1 MTEYSLSHYT
11 EDKFYSFYRHTHA
24 PKASATTHTGYSLYI
39 NISPSV
45 IKAYHNDLKSFFQ
58 EAHIPFY
65 LTVNDPTGY
74 PGKNIIA
81 YLGRE
86 PNQKNVQ
93 ALCQKIEQL
102 LIKKRVLPECLPEG
116 ASEKRRAIPGS
127 LYLSY
132 SSDYS
137 KDRPHTSCPRLF
149 SQSDLHPAFESAF
162 VCKSTPAGKRPKLIH
177 SILKNGATSYQGSI

>member
-1 MTEYSLSHYT
+1 MTKYNLSHFT
-11 EDKFYSFYRHTHA
+11 QGKFYCFYRHNNA

-45 IKAYHNDLKSFFQ
+45 IKAHQNDLIKFFQ
-58 EAHIPFY
+58 AAHIPFY
-65 LTVNDPTGY
+65 LTINDPTGY

-86 PNQKNVQ
+86 PNQKDVQ
-93 ALCQKIEQL
+93 ILCQKIEKL
-102 LIKKRVLPECLPEG
+102 LIKNRILPECLPEG

-132 SSDYS
+132 SNDYHQ
-137 KDRPHTSCPRLF
+137 DRPHISCPRLF
-149 SQSDLHPAFESAF
+149 SRSDLHPAFENAF
-162 VCKSTPAGKRPKLIH
+162 VGKSTPAGKRPKLIH
-177 SILKNGATSYQGSI
+177 TILKKGATSYQGSI

>member
-1 MTEYSLSHYT
+1 MTEYSLSHCT
-11 EDKFYSFYRHTHA
+11 QDKFYSFYRHANA

-39 NISPSV
+39 NISPSA
-45 IKAYHNDLKSFFQ
+45 IKAHHNDLKSFFQ
-58 EAHIPFY
+58 EGHVPFY

-86 PNQKNVQ
+86 PNQKDVQ
-93 ALCQKIEQL
+93 TLCQKIEKL
-102 LIKKRVLPECLPEG
+102 LIKNKILPEFLPEG
-116 ASEKRRAIPGS
+116 SNEKRRPIPGS

-149 SQSDLHPAFESAF
+149 SQSDLHPAFERAF
-162 VCKSTPAGKRPKLIH
+162 VSQSMSAGKKTKLIH
-177 SILKNGATSYQGSI
+177 PCATSYQGSI